1 MPNFNVFMHRNNI
14 FRKEPDFRKLACDY
28 QELEKYMIRNKNNKS
43 KFDFKNPDAVK
54 ALTCALLHRY
64 FQKTI
69 TLPPDRLIPAVPQRL
84 NYVCWVEDL
93 IKLVEQQI
101 PELNITGLD
110 IGTGASC
117 IFPIL
122 CCHRNPSW
130 SFVGV
135 EPDEKSYKSAYD
147 NVERNFMQDKIR
159 VVKITTDDQLSD
171 ILSLACQPLTFIMC
185 NPPFFEEGYGVT
197 MELDSDL
204 NKGSRPKSDA
214 NCSNE
219 IESITSGGE
228 IAFVGYLIEQSMN
241 FKEDV
246 IIYSSMLGKK
256 QSLMHFKQTFA
267 SLQTN
272 ENLSWTWAELCQGK
286 TIRYAIAWT
295 FKPGIDLT
303 KAPFLRH
310 GKNKSWKFRLTR
322 KLAKRDCELEIIENG
337 QYLKNLIFSDL
348 MINKARVTK
357 QTGQLFE
364 IILKTNERNWTNQ
377 RRKRRNGTKG
387 GLSRDDTKSSST
399 TSETSMNRSDQRF
412 NEDRMMDL
420 SEDSAQNSS
429 YNTFDRDCN
438 VSSNEADDEAEG
450 DDEDETS
457 GQANRIES
465 ESSNISDNNH
475 KISFYESSNCAINE
489 DDTSKRVRD
498 ENGDTNLDEDDD
510 EEDDLS
516 LYRGFSVKKKFKY
529 TESDGDSM
537 MENMDDIYDY
547 LLCCR
552 ISLSIINHE
561 LYFELKLEHPCTAA
575 NDGYDLFQYFR
586 NRLREKYTK

>member
-14 FRKEPDFRKLACDY
+14 FRKEPDFKKLACDY
-28 QELEKYMIRNKNNKS
+28 QELEKYMISNNKNKRS
-43 KFDFKNPDAVK
+43 KFDFKNPEAVR

-84 NYVCWVEDL
+84 NYVCWMEDL
-93 IKLVEQQI
+93 VKVVENQE
-101 PELNITGLD
+101 PELNINGLD

-122 CCHRNPSW
+122 GCHRNPNW

-135 EPDEKSYKSAYD
+135 EPDEKSFKSAYD
-147 NVERNFMQDKIR
+147 NVERNFMQDRIR
-159 VVKITTDDQLSD
+159 VIKITTEDQLTD
-171 ILSLACQPLTFIMC
+171 ILSLASQPITFIMC

-197 MELDSDL
+197 MELDSDS
-204 NKGSRPKSDA
+204 NKSSRPKSEA
-214 NCSNE
+214 NCSDE

-228 IAFVGYLIEQSMN
+228 IAFVGYLLEQSIN

-256 QSLMHFKQTFA
+256 QSLMHFKQTLA
-267 SLQTN
+267 SLQAN

-295 FKPGIDLT
+295 FRPGIDLT

-322 KLAKRDCELEIIENG
+322 KLPKRDCELEIIENG
-337 QYLKNLIFSDL
+337 QFLKNLIFSDL

-357 QTGQLFE
+357 QTGQLYE
-364 IILKTNERNWTNQ
+364 MILKTNERNWTNQ
-377 RRKRRNGTKG
+377 RRKRRSATK

-399 TSETSMNRSDQRF
+399 TSDSSMIRLYPRF
-412 NEDRMMDL
+412 NEGQVMDL
-420 SEDSAQNSS
+420 SGDSSQNNVTN
-429 YNTFDRDCN
+429 NTFERDCN
-438 VSSNEADDEAEG
+438 ASSNEADDEAEREDEEELIG
-450 DDEDETS
+450 GQGSRFESENTNHNSRTLESINWVIDEDDLDNHDDDDELGDDDEDIMS
-457 GQANRIES
+457 NR
-465 ESSNISDNNH
+465 
-475 KISFYESSNCAINE
+475 A
-489 DDTSKRVRD
+489 
-498 ENGDTNLDEDDD
+498 
-510 EEDDLS
+510 
-516 LYRGFSVKKKFKY
+516 FSVKKKLKY
-529 TESDGDSM
+529 TESDGDSF

-552 ISLSIINHE
+552 ISLSIVNHE

-586 NRLREKYTK
+586 NKLREKYSK